1 VHTLTATDAAFGWI
15 ELRALLNN
23 AHSWTFNALS
33 DIKKNAPFPIR
44 EFHSDNSDAG

>member
-15 ELRALLNN
+15 ELRSLLNN

-33 DIKKNAPFPIR
+33 DIKKKRSLPD
-44 EFHSDNSDAG
+44 S

>member
-15 ELRALLNN
+15 ALRAFLNN

-33 DIKKNAPFPIR
+33 DIKNNAPFPIR
-44 EFHSDNSDAG
+44 EFHSDNSD